1 MRDRLDGVAVF
12 VEAAESGGFARA
24 ADRLALTR
32 SAVSKTIARLEARL
46 GVRLFNR
53 TTRTQS
59 LTEDGQLYYERC
71 LCALE
76 ELRKGESLLDS
87 GRREVAGRLRV
98 SMPILFGRYCV
109 APILLDMAREHPRL
123 ELELSFSD
131 QVVDII
137 GERFDLAIRNGAL
150 GEGSELHARKIAAQR
165 KVICAAPSY
174 LTRRGR
180 PRTIEDL
187 ETHDALV
194 YWRNDQLYR
203 WMLRDHDGKMREAAL
218 NWRIRFDNQE
228 AIVDA
233 VVAGLGLGWLPS
245 WLVNGHVKAGRLVT
259 VLDEF
264 PAADLETFAVWP
276 SSQYVPLRLRMAIDL
291 LAEKMPAVASHALL
305 DA

>member
-1 MRDRLDGVAVF
+1 MRDRLDGVSVF
-12 VEAAESGGFARA
+12 VEAVESGGFARA
-24 ADRLALTR
+24 AERLALTR
-32 SAVSKTIARLEARL
+32 SAVSKTIGRLEARL

-71 LCALE
+71 LKAID
-76 ELRKGESLLDS
+76 ELRKAESLLDS

-109 APILLDMAREHPRL
+109 APILLEMARDHPRL

-150 GEGSELHARKIAAQR
+150 RDGNGLHARKLAVQR
-165 KVICAAPSY
+165 KVVCAAPAY
-174 LTRRGR
+174 LSKRGR
-180 PRTIEDL
+180 PRVIEDL

-203 WMLRDHDGKMREAAL
+203 WILRDGDGQMREAPL

-233 VVAGLGLGWLPS
+233 AVAGLGIAWLPS
-245 WLVNGHVKAGRLVT
+245 WLVGQHVADGRLVT
-259 VLDEF
+259 LLDEF

-276 SSQYVPLRLRMAIDL
+276 TSQYVPLRLRMAIDL
-291 LAEKMPAVASHALL
+291 LAEKLPAVASRSL
-305 DA
+305 